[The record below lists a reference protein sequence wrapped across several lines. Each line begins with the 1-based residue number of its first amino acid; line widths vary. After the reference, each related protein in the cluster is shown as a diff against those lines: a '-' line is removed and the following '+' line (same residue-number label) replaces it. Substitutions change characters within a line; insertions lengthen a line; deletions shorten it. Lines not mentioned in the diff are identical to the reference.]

1 MKVTF
6 LIFRFLYIL
15 VYIKMEIYRKK
26 NIVKMIEGIHI
37 KKILIQIFKIIL
49 EEKINYT
56 RNQNG
61 IFFDLNQI
69 PDEKLIKLENFLL
82 TVYI

>member
-1 MKVTF
+1 MKVAF
-6 LIFRFLYIL
+6 LVFRFLYIL

-26 NIVKMIEGIHI
+26 NIVKMIEGINV
-37 KKILIQIFKIIL
+37 KKILIQIYKIIL

-69 PDEKLIKLENFLL
+69 EDEKLIKLENFLL
-82 TVYI
+82 TIYI

>member
-1 MKVTF
+1 
-6 LIFRFLYIL
+6 
-15 VYIKMEIYRKK
+15 MEIYRKK
-26 NIVKMIEGIHI
+26 NIVKMIDGINV

-69 PDEKLIKLENFLL
+69 SDEKLIKLENFLL

>member
-1 MKVTF
+1 
-6 LIFRFLYIL
+6 
-15 VYIKMEIYRKK
+15 MEIYRKK
-26 NIVKMIEGIHI
+26 NIVKMIEGINI
-37 KKILIQIFKIIL
+37 KKILIQIYKIIL

-69 PDEKLIKLENFLL
+69 EDEKLIKLENFLL

>member
-1 MKVTF
+1 
-6 LIFRFLYIL
+6 
-15 VYIKMEIYRKK
+15 MEIIRKK
-26 NIVKMIEGIHI
+26 NIIKMIDGINV

-49 EEKINYT
+49 EEKIKYT

-69 PDEKLIKLENFLL
+69 EDEKLIKLENFLL

>member
-15 VYIKMEIYRKK
+15 VYIEMEIYRKK
-26 NIVKMIEGIHI
+26 NIVKMIEGINI
-37 KKILIQIFKIIL
+37 KKILIQIYKIIL

-69 PDEKLIKLENFLL
+69 EDEKLIKLENFLL

>member
-1 MKVTF
+1 
-6 LIFRFLYIL
+6 
-15 VYIKMEIYRKK
+15 MEIQRKK
-26 NIVKMIEGIHI
+26 NIIKLIDGIKI
-37 KKILIQIFKIIL
+37 KKILLQIYKIIL
-49 EEKINYT
+49 TEKIKYT

-69 PDEKLIKLENFLL
+69 EDEKLIKLENFLL

>member
-1 MKVTF
+1 
-6 LIFRFLYIL
+6 
-15 VYIKMEIYRKK
+15 MEIIRKK
-26 NIVKMIEGIHI
+26 NIIKMIDGISV

-49 EEKINYT
+49 EEKIKYT

-69 PDEKLIKLENFLL
+69 EDEKLIKLENFLL

>member
-1 MKVTF
+1 MKVAF
-6 LIFRFLYIL
+6 LVFRFLYIL
-15 VYIKMEIYRKK
+15 VYIEMEIYRKK
-26 NIVKMIEGIHI
+26 NIVKMIEGINI
-37 KKILIQIFKIIL
+37 KKILIQIYKIIL

-69 PDEKLIKLENFLL
+69 EDEKLIKLENFLL
-82 TVYI
+82 TIYI

>member
-1 MKVTF
+1 MKVIF
-6 LIFRFLYIL
+6 IIFRFLYII
-15 VYIKMEIYRKK
+15 VYIKMEIIRKK
-26 NIVKMIEGIHI
+26 NIIKMIDGISV

-49 EEKINYT
+49 EEKIKYT

-69 PDEKLIKLENFLL
+69 EDEKLIKLENFLL

>member
-1 MKVTF
+1 
-6 LIFRFLYIL
+6 
-15 VYIKMEIYRKK
+15 MEIYRKK

-37 KKILIQIFKIIL
+37 KKILIQIYKIIL
-49 EEKINYT
+49 TEKINYT

-69 PDEKLIKLENFLL
+69 SDEKLIKLENFLL

>member
-1 MKVTF
+1 
-6 LIFRFLYIL
+6 
-15 VYIKMEIYRKK
+15 MEIYRKK

-61 IFFDLNQI
+61 IFFNLNQI
-69 PDEKLIKLENFLL
+69 EDEKLIKLENFLL

>member
-1 MKVTF
+1 
-6 LIFRFLYIL
+6 
-15 VYIKMEIYRKK
+15 MEIYRKK

-69 PDEKLIKLENFLL
+69 SDEKLIKLENFLL

>member
-1 MKVTF
+1 
-6 LIFRFLYIL
+6 
-15 VYIKMEIYRKK
+15 MEIYRKK

-37 KKILIQIFKIIL
+37 KKILIQIYKIIL

-69 PDEKLIKLENFLL
+69 SDEKLIKLENFLL

>member
-1 MKVTF
+1 
-6 LIFRFLYIL
+6 
-15 VYIKMEIYRKK
+15 MEIYRKK
-26 NIVKMIEGIHI
+26 NIVKMIEGINV
-37 KKILIQIFKIIL
+37 KKILIQIYKIIL

-69 PDEKLIKLENFLL
+69 EDEKLIKLENFLL
-82 TVYI
+82 TIYI

>member
-1 MKVTF
+1 MKVAF
-6 LIFRFLYIL
+6 LVFRFLYIL
-15 VYIKMEIYRKK
+15 VYIEMEIYRKK
-26 NIVKMIEGIHI
+26 NIVKMIEGINV
-37 KKILIQIFKIIL
+37 KKILIQIYKIIL

-69 PDEKLIKLENFLL
+69 SDEKLIKLENFLL
-82 TVYI
+82 TIYI

>member
-1 MKVTF
+1 MKVTI
-6 LIFRFLYIL
+6 LIFRFLYIV

-37 KKILIQIFKIIL
+37 KKILIKIFKIIL
-49 EEKINYT
+49 NEKINYT
-56 RNQNG
+56 RNKNG
-61 IFFDLNQI
+61 IFIDLNQI
-69 PDEKLIKLENFLL
+69 SDEKLIKLENFLL

>member
-1 MKVTF
+1 MKVAF
-6 LIFRFLYIL
+6 LVFRFLYIL

-37 KKILIQIFKIIL
+37 KKILIQIYKIIL

>member
-1 MKVTF
+1 
-6 LIFRFLYIL
+6 
-15 VYIKMEIYRKK
+15 MEIYRKK
-26 NIVKMIEGIHI
+26 NIVKMIDGINV
-37 KKILIQIFKIIL
+37 KKILVQIFKIIL

-69 PDEKLIKLENFLL
+69 EDEKLIKLENFLL

>member
-1 MKVTF
+1 
-6 LIFRFLYIL
+6 
-15 VYIKMEIYRKK
+15 MEIYRKK

>member
-1 MKVTF
+1 MKVTI

-69 PDEKLIKLENFLL
+69 SDEKLIKLENFLL